1 VDIQE
6 LRNEIDKIDE
16 QLIRLFG
23 ERMDISA
30 KVAKYK
36 KQHNLP
42 IYDPARE
49 KEILDKLSAKVNSE
63 REEAITKLYMLLF
76 ELSKAEQEKS

>member
-1 VDIQE
+1 MELQE

-23 ERMDISA
+23 ERMDISV
-30 KVAKYK
+30 KVAEYK
-36 KQHNLP
+36 KKHDLP
-42 IYDPARE
+42 INDPIRE

-63 REEAITKLYMLLF
+63 RKEALIKLYSLLF

>member
-1 VDIQE
+1 MDIQE